1 MHPINDL
8 DWTVPQFRN
17 RWEGEQM
24 ERLFTN
30 ERIQK
35 MLQSGNNV
43 RFQASGL
50 SLMPLVHP
58 GDVCMYEPVCD
69 VNTIKLGD
77 VVFCWVRGHGRWM
90 AQHVLALTRA
100 SVAGHD
106 VRYFEI
112 GYCRAVG
119 EKIVGFCKIEDICG
133 RLVEVVG
140 RSR

>member
-1 MHPINDL
+1 
-8 DWTVPQFRN
+8 
-17 RWEGEQM
+17 M
-24 ERLFTN
+24 ERQFTN

-58 GDVCMYEPVCD
+58 GDVCMYEPVFD
-69 VNTIKLGD
+69 GNTIRLGD
-77 VVFCWVRGHGRWM
+77 VVFCWVRGPGRWM
-90 AQHVLALTRA
+90 AQHVLALTRT
-100 SVAGHD
+100 SD

-119 EKIVGFCKIEDICG
+119 EKVVGYCKIGDIYG
-133 RLVEVVG
+133 RLVEVAR